1 MFSVIPDHD
10 ISTIV
15 IKLSWLGRRS
25 AEQPCVPRRACRCSG
40 TIARIWSVRSWVQ
53 IPPPRLFR
61 NIKSH
66 RRLRKRLL
74 AGFELF
80 WTSPMIP
87 VTNPVPETNH
97 MVYWLTET
105 DTGPAGKDLIARES
119 SMGSR
124 DLADACL
131 PQSITNGFCRC
142 WIRTSA

>member
-1 MFSVIPDHD
+1 
-10 ISTIV
+10 
-15 IKLSWLGRRS
+15 
-25 AEQPCVPRRACRCSG
+25 
-40 TIARIWSVRSWVQ
+40 
-53 IPPPRLFR
+53 
-61 NIKSH
+61 
-66 RRLRKRLL
+66 
-74 AGFELF
+74 
-80 WTSPMIP
+80 MIP